1 MCVSIAK
8 GLEGSK
14 SFAVKRKSNK
24 VLNDNSLIV
33 AKKRVTLHPI
43 LVVKA

>member
-24 VLNDNSLIV
+24 VLNDNSLI